1 MTRHPNDDDRQSD
14 IREAR
19 RIANE
24 NRTLARQDREERAVA
39 HLIGELQGETGLRYY
54 VNLRDGRGNLTG
66 KIKESRS
73 YFELVEYLIRN
84 GYAGC

>member
-1 MTRHPNDDDRQSD
+1 MTRHPYEDDRQSD

-24 NRTLARQDREERAVA
+24 NRTVARLERQEREAA
-39 HLIGELQGETGLRYY
+39 PLIGELQGETGLRYY
-54 VNLRDGRGNLTG
+54 INLRDRAGRMTG

-73 YFELVEYLIRN
+73 YFELVDYLARN
-84 GYAGC
+84 GYIR